1 MPDTMLD
8 GLKDRVA
15 KSAKI
20 HQSTGII
27 VPMNNYTDLFDSI
40 IKTMMSTKEDLWL
53 YITITKSFDT
63 IKKSFQDLSSYKNI
77 HFIDCVSRSAGIS
90 GSDKN
95 CIYIDSPA
103 LLEKILLEMMHVF
116 QGVKDDVNK
125 YVVIDSLSALMIY
138 NNPET
143 VKEFFQHFVNK
154 TRSENIHSVS
164 IVIEEEL
171 DEYVHRIIFMNDKII
186 KVKESFI

>member
-40 IKTMMSTKEDLWL
+40 IKTMMDTKEDLWL

-63 IKKSFQDLSSYKNI
+63 IKKSFQDLSGYKNI
-77 HFIDCVSRSAGIS
+77 HFIDCISHSAGIS
-90 GSDKN
+90 SLDKN

-143 VKEFFQHFVNK
+143 VKEFFQHFINK

-164 IVIEEEL
+164 IVVEEEL
-171 DEYVHRIIFMNDKII
+171 DEYINRIVFMNDKII